1 MNYIKRFISLLFII
15 FIILP
20 AQNQAFQLK
29 KRTPKDLPPVYRK
42 WLEEEVVYIIS
53 AREKEVF
60 LQLETDRE
68 RDLFIE
74 GFWKQR
80 DPDPSTPENEFKKEH
95 YRRIE
100 YANKNFGRDTP
111 GPGWRTDM
119 GRIYIILGEPK
130 TIEAFENLSECYPVV
145 VWFYDGMSRYSL
157 PNSFYIVFFKEGGAG
172 EYKLYSPIR
181 YGPQYL
187 LTHYYG
193 DMSDYEKAYRQL
205 YEVNPLLAE
214 VSLNLIPG
222 EAQVIAP
229 SIASEVLLAS
239 RIPSV
244 PKEMVKPTWAEKLLA
259 YKDII
264 EVEYSANF
272 IDCDSQANIIYD
284 PSGGIYF
291 VHYLLEPKRLTIEQS
306 GSSYF
311 TQLEVNGI
319 ITDEKGQTIYQYE
332 RQAPIELTA
341 ERLASIKAKL
351 FSFQDVFP
359 LVAGKYRFHV
369 ILKNTVSKEFT
380 SFETEISI
388 PEIKSPYLAPPL
400 LAHRVERN
408 SKYKGSVKPYLIS
421 DIQLVPSPR
430 NDFTRSD
437 KLFVFLQI
445 LNLTTIQ
452 RQSWWVEYI
461 IANEKEAVLVLSKEI
476 RSYVNWPNI
485 LEEFSL
491 QDLPPDFYR
500 LRVRLLNEKKEEI
513 MARESRF
520 YLSAATF
527 LPRPWVMSFPY
538 PPANDPYFSNIIGN
552 QFLKKNNLNQ
562 AKIYL
567 ERAYSQEPA
576 QVKYALDY
584 AYFLLNGQEYAKAKQ
599 IALPFLATENR
610 KNFLSLLGR
619 ACQGLEEY
627 AEAISY
633 YQEYLNHFGT
643 NLPILNSLGECY
655 YRLGNAE
662 EAMKIWKRSLEI
674 DPNQKDLKKLIDSI
688 KLKDEKSP

>member
-1 MNYIKRFISLLFII
+1 MNDSRKFFLILFII

-20 AQNQAFQLK
+20 AANQAFQLK

-42 WLEEEVVYIIS
+42 WLEEEVVYIITP
-53 AREKEVF
+53 REKEVF

-145 VWFYDGMSRYSL
+145 VWFYDGMIRYGL

-181 YGPQYL
+181 FGPQHL

-229 SIASEVLLAS
+229 SIASEVLIAS
-239 RIPSV
+239 KIPAV
-244 PKEMVKPTWAEKLLA
+244 PHEMVKPTWAEKLLA

-264 EVEYSANF
+264 EVEYSTNF

-284 PSGGIYF
+284 PSGIFF

-306 GSSYF
+306 GSRYF

-341 ERLASIKAKL
+341 ERLASIKTKL

-369 ILKNTVSKEFT
+369 ILKNIVSKEFT
-380 SFETEISI
+380 SFETEITI
-388 PEIKSPYLAPPL
+388 PEVKSPYITPLL

-408 SKYKGSVKPYLIS
+408 SKYQGSVKPYLIN

-430 NDFTRSD
+430 NDFTRND
-437 KLFVFLQI
+437 KLFVFSQI
-445 LNLTTIQ
+445 LNLTPSQ
-452 RQSWWVEYI
+452 RESWFVEYA
-461 IANEKEAVLVLSKEI
+461 IANEKGAVSALLKEI
-476 RSYVNWPNI
+476 KSYDNWPNI

-500 LRVRLLNEKKEEI
+500 LRVRLLNERKEEI
-513 MARESRF
+513 MFRESRF
-520 YLSAATF
+520 YLSAATL

-538 PPANDPYFSNIIGN
+538 PRAIDPFFSNIMGN

-562 AKIYL
+562 ARIYL
-567 ERAYSQEPA
+567 EKAYSQEPA

-584 AYFLLNGQEYAKAKQ
+584 ASFLLNEKEYARAKQ
-599 IALPFLATENR
+599 IGLPFLATENR
-610 KNFLSLLGR
+610 KHFLSLLGR
-619 ACQGLEEY
+619 ACQGLGEY
-627 AEAISY
+627 AEAIVY
-633 YQEYLNHFGT
+633 YQEYLSHFGT

-655 YRLGNAE
+655 YRSGNEE
-662 EAMKIWKRSLEI
+662 EAMKIWKKSLEI

-688 KLKDEKSP
+688 KLKNEKSP